1 MSPSERRAMIRKD
14 TTDLSFTRQCKLL
27 KINRSSI
34 HYTPVGFDQAK
45 IELMHEI
52 DQIFTKYAFFGSRQ
66 IVAYLPQPGF
76 AAGRHRARFL
86 VGIMGLKTI
95 YQGPNTS
102 KNYPHRRFWPYF
114 LRKLAIRRP
123 NQVWCGDITYIA
135 VKNGFLYLVAIMD
148 WAKRKVLSS
157 RLSNTLDP
165 SVCVEALEEAIAKYG

>member
-86 VGIMGLKTI
+86 V
-95 YQGPNTS
+95 
-102 KNYPHRRFWPYF
+102 
-114 LRKLAIRRP
+114 
-123 NQVWCGDITYIA
+123 
-135 VKNGFLYLVAIMD
+135 AIMD